1 MNSKRYPILLESNRS
16 ETVVERSRFIATLQP
31 VCSCEEAAEFI
42 ATTKSE
48 FSDANHNCWAY
59 LVGPPGSSDRVGL
72 SDDGEPHGVAGK
84 PLLTTLQHSGIGD
97 IAIVVSRYF
106 GGIKL
111 GKGGMVKAYTLAAQN
126 VLAQASI
133 GEKIDWQQFSF
144 SCDYTLLQ
152 QIELLLPHFEAE
164 LLERAFGAHVEL
176 SVRCPSEQQEA
187 LETALTDLSQGK
199 ISISP
204 EKTSQLTQ
212 S

>member
-1 MNSKRYPILLESNRS
+1 MNSKRYPILLESGRC

-164 LLERAFGAHVEL
+164 LLERAFGALVEL